1 MTDPPRDLAVI
12 GAGIVGLATAAAV
25 LRRFPGLR
33 VAVLEKEPRV
43 GAHQSGRNSGVIHS
57 GIFYTPGSQ
66 KARLCVEGARAMTRF
81 CEERGLPLRRC
92 GKIVVATEEPELPRL
107 EEIHRRG
114 VANGVVGLSVL
125 SEQDIRA
132 VEPACRGLRALHVP
146 DVAVTDFGAVTAA
159 LAEVVAGRAG
169 EIRTGGRVL
178 GIRRHADG
186 LNISTAG
193 GDLEARFAV
202 NCAGLH
208 SDRIARMAGA
218 DPGVAIVPFRGEYF
232 EIGIARSRAVN
243 GLIYPVPDPD
253 LPFLGPHLTKRLD
266 GGVLAGPGAV
276 LALKREGYRLTDID
290 LRDVKELLGF
300 GGFWRMARRNWRAGV
315 SELWRSFNRRAM
327 AGALRRMVPGLR
339 EDDFRPAGSGVRAQ
353 AVDATGRLLD
363 DFRIVPAGRMVHVLN
378 VPSPA
383 ATASLAIGETIAGM
397 LAETFDLKGAA

>member
-1 MTDPPRDLAVI
+1 MIDPPRDLAVI

-25 LRRFPGLR
+25 LRQLPGLR
-33 VAVLEKEPRV
+33 VTVLEKEPAV

-57 GIFYTPGSQ
+57 GVFYRPGSQ

-81 CEERGLPLRRC
+81 CEERGIPLRRC
-92 GKIVVATEEPELPRL
+92 GKIVVATQEPELPRL

-114 VANGVVGLSVL
+114 LANGVAGLSLL
-125 SEQDIRA
+125 SEQDIRS

-146 DVAVTDFGAVTAA
+146 AVAVTDFGAVTAA
-159 LAEVVAGRAG
+159 LAAIVTGKAG

-178 GIRRHADG
+178 GIRPGERG
-186 LNISTAG
+186 LILATAAG
-193 GDLEARFAV
+193 EMSARFAV

-218 DPGVAIVPFRGEYF
+218 DPGIAIVPFRGEYF

-276 LALKREGYRLTDID
+276 LALKREGYRITDVD
-290 LRDVKELLGF
+290 LRDVRDLVRYR
-300 GGFWRMARRNWRAGV
+300 GFWRMARRNWRAGA
-315 SELWRSFNRRAM
+315 SELWRSFSRRAM
-327 AGALRRMVPGLR
+327 AGELSRLLPGLR
-339 EDDFRPAGSGVRAQ
+339 EGDLRPAGSGVRAQ
-353 AVDATGRLLD
+353 AVDAEGRLLD
-363 DFRIVPAGRMVHVLN
+363 DFHIVEAGRMVHVLN

-383 ATASLAIGETIAGM
+383 ATASLAIGELIAGR
-397 LAETFDLKGAA
+397 LAKTFGLHGAV